1 MSITKN
7 RQSEETIRRMA
18 KAAFPDK
25 TPASVT
31 ELTEGLCNAAYRIG
45 FTDGSQSILKIAA
58 GDTSG
63 YLSNEIRMMDAEVM
77 AMEMLRDT
85 DGVRVAGVQY
95 YDDSKTICS
104 GSYFFMEVLEGLS
117 CSSLRW
123 QLTEEENNT
132 LDYESGQIERAVSE
146 LTFHR
151 FGFIAS
157 AEHQYDSLY
166 EFVHKL
172 FENVLS
178 DMKARDIP
186 MEPGEDE
193 IFTLLQ
199 RDKPYFDEVT
209 QARLTH
215 WDMWDG
221 NVLVK
226 DGHISGII
234 DWERALWAEPLMDE
248 RFRNNRNAHFM
259 RGYGQSE
266 LTPAEQRR
274 RVWYDLLVA
283 LTTKAEAVYRAYGTP
298 ETTAWVRSMID
309 AAYGELSSC

>member
-1 MSITKN
+1 MSTTKN
-7 RQSEETIRRMA
+7 RQSHETICRMA

-25 TPASVT
+25 TLASVT
-31 ELTEGLCNAAYRIG
+31 ELTEGLCNAAYRVG

-63 YLSNEIRMMDAEVM
+63 YLSNEVRMMDAEVM
-77 AMEMLRDT
+77 AMRMMRGV
-85 DGVRVAGVQY
+85 DGVKVAEVQY

-104 GSYFFMEVLEGLS
+104 GSYFFMEVLEGQS
-117 CSSLRW
+117 YSSIRW

-132 LDYESGQIERAVSE
+132 LDYESGQIERAIAS
-146 LTFHR
+146 LTSSR

-157 AEHQYDSLY
+157 EEHQYDSLY

-172 FENVLS
+172 YENVLS

-186 MEPGEDE
+186 TEPAEDE
-193 IFTLLQ
+193 IFALLQ
-199 RDKPYFDEVT
+199 RDKPYFDEVK

-221 NVLVK
+221 NVFVK

-248 RFRNNRNAHFM
+248 RFRNNRNLHFL
-259 RGYGQSE
+259 RGYGQPE
-266 LTPAEQRR
+266 LSPAEKRR

-283 LTTKAEAVYRAYGTP
+283 LTMKTEAVYRAYGTP
-298 ETTAWVRSMID
+298 ESAAWIKSIID
-309 AAYGELSSC
+309 TAYGELSAH